1 MAPPLAPL
9 PSRDPN
15 GAVPEWRKPGTVS
28 FADVAVYF
36 SREEWGCLRPAQRAL
51 YRDVMRETYCHLGAL
66 GVGGSKP
73 ALISWVEE
81 EAELWDPAAR
91 DPEVTKCLTETDPDS
106 RNEEEERQCE
116 GTGALEKPVPVTA
129 GSPGLKVPQA
139 PFTRLEQPSKARR
152 RSRPRFFVHPP
163 VPRADQRHGCYVCG
177 KSFAW
182 RSTLVE
188 HIYSHRGEKPFHCA
202 DCGKG
207 FGHASSL
214 SKHRAIHRGERPH
227 RCSECG
233 RAFMRRTALTSH
245 LRVHTGEKPYCCP
258 QCGRCFGLKTGMAK
272 HQWVHRPGGEG
283 RRGRRPGGLSVT
295 LTPGRGDLDPPVGFQ
310 LYPEIFQECG

>member
-1 MAPPLAPL
+1 MVPMPPRRPPTPPSHFLPSVLASAFAEYPAPLNLAMPAWFCLSWCCSFCLEYRQVSAPPSGSGPDVHVISAL
-9 PSRDPN
+9 PCGDISPVPRRNGLFLPPGSAWLSSR
-15 GAVPEWRKPGTVS
+15 GT
-28 FADVAVYF
+28 A
-36 SREEWGCLRPAQRAL
+36 
-51 YRDVMRETYCHLGAL
+51 
-66 GVGGSKP
+66 
-73 ALISWVEE
+73 
-81 EAELWDPAAR
+81 
-91 DPEVTKCLTETDPDS
+91 DS
-106 RNEEEERQCE
+106 RNEEEERQRE
-116 GTGALEKPVPVTA
+116 GMGALEKPVPVTA

-139 PFTRLEQPSKARR
+139 PFTRLEQLSKARR

-188 HIYSHRGEKPFHCA
+188 HIYSHRGEKPFYCA

-245 LRVHTGEKPYCCP
+245 LRVHTGEKPYRCP

-295 LTPGRGDLDPPVGFQ
+295 LIPGRGDLDPPVGFQ
-310 LYPEIFQECG
+310 LYPEMFQECG